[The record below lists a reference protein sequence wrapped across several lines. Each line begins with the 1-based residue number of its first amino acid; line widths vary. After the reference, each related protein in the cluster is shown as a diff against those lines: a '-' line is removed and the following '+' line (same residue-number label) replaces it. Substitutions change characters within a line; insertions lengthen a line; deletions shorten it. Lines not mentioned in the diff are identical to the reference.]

1 MIPENVVISG
11 VKYPVKRIDSNAFAD
26 CPELVS
32 VHIPKTVSDIS
43 SYRSFCQSPKLKE
56 ITVDKEN
63 KSYWSYDGCLYDIT
77 GQYALVAEGKDIILN
92 AVPEG
97 KEGILEIPESVTCA
111 NLTFSM
117 PRITAIKI
125 PSTFMPVG
133 TAALNGPLLKSFEV
147 SEKNPWLESRDG
159 VLIQKK
165 RLEKNEVS
173 NPVYESTTVQKVPA
187 ILNFPSGKTVNQ
199 YTIPSDI
206 VSLACMAFSQCNN
219 IEEVTIP
226 ENVIELEDDSL
237 FYGVFNE
244 CANLSRVNLPTTGN
258 FKNAIP
264 IFSNTPKLKSINI
277 PSGLKIDPKALNHSN
292 LEEVNIEA
300 GHPEYSS
307 SDGVVYLENSTKLY
321 MVPQGKTGN
330 LTIPEH
336 TTTIMEKAF
345 EYCRNLDNVTVPGSI
360 KIISAGAFSG
370 AKYDSGAKF
379 GHLALL
385 GESPALIQAGESGK
399 TSPQLSGLSPSTI
412 IVVDSKFIMKSH
424 CQKWNYYMSMI
435 KTFNTPYYITNITA
449 LISGVKFKLEKNPYY
464 IGDETDY
471 PLIALFYNNI
481 TQELQA
487 DKDGYYRF
495 FEMEPQQEGRLWLS
509 CKNWEEE
516 ETFRTQKNPI
526 HYRVKTR
533 GQTKIHFYDI
543 GCDTDESTGELVDI
557 VFYGKKLKDETELLV
572 EDLTPST
579 RHDFE
584 INATTRK
591 GNIVKTFYTTSYVNT
606 RDIKIN
612 FTYSNVGPTTG
623 TITANVDCD
632 GKLRKAEFKGFPGK
646 GLSISLSGLV
656 PNSMPTYDF
665 EVITER
671 GYTKKETAQLE
682 LHDLVLTTLVP
693 KCVASTVAIVAAETN
708 IADSETNVGFQWK
721 KYGAPES
728 LAPNEAFAPVI
739 DGKVEGRLM
748 NLQPTHYYNVRAFY
762 KSESGTY
769 HYSDWVTFDPSDFS
783 WFEPTIHT
791 YPIETVDP
799 TSAHVRA
806 YALAGSDDII
816 EQGVEYWKNT
826 APRNGQRHA
835 PETPSNVM
843 SVTGTGQVMNVVL
856 TNLEPNTE
864 YICRAYIITE
874 KGTYYGENQY
884 FATSPATSGI
894 GNILIDD
901 AGNLD
906 DTVTVTG
913 YFDISGKRY
922 SVPQHGFNIIHYS
935 DGSVRKVIFK

>member
-1 MIPENVVISG
+1 M
-11 VKYPVKRIDSNAFAD
+11 Y
-26 CPELVS
+26 
-32 VHIPKTVSDIS
+32 
-43 SYRSFCQSPKLKE
+43 Y
-56 ITVDKEN
+56 
-63 KSYWSYDGCLYDIT
+63 Y
-77 GQYALVAEGKDIILN
+77 
-92 AVPEG
+92 
-97 KEGILEIPESVTCA
+97 
-111 NLTFSM
+111 
-117 PRITAIKI
+117 
-125 PSTFMPVG
+125 STYV
-133 TAALNGPLLKSFEV
+133 FE
-147 SEKNPWLESRDG
+147 
-159 VLIQKK
+159 
-165 RLEKNEVS
+165 
-173 NPVYESTTVQKVPA
+173 
-187 ILNFPSGKTVNQ
+187 
-199 YTIPSDI
+199 
-206 VSLACMAFSQCNN
+206 
-219 IEEVTIP
+219 
-226 ENVIELEDDSL
+226 
-237 FYGVFNE
+237 E
-244 CANLSRVNLPTTGN
+244 CANLSRINLPAIGN
-258 FKNAIP
+258 FKNAKP
-264 IFSNTPKLKSINI
+264 IFEDTPKLKSINI
-277 PSGLKIDPKALNHSN
+277 PSGLNIDPKVLNHSD
-292 LEEVNIEA
+292 LEEINIEA

-307 SDGVVYLENSTKLY
+307 SDGVVYLDNSTKLY

-345 EYCRNLDNVTVPGSI
+345 DKCRKLDNVTVPGSI
-360 KIISAGAFSG
+360 KNISAGAFSSTTT
-370 AKYDSGAKF
+370 YDYTEF
-379 GHLALL
+379 GCLALL
-385 GESPALIQAGESGK
+385 GESPALIQAGQYGK
-399 TSPQLSGLSPSTI
+399 TSPQLSGLSSSTI
-412 IVVDSKFIMKSH
+412 IVVDQEFINNGH
-424 CQKWNYYMSMI
+424 CQKWNYNMSMI

-449 LISGVKFKLEKNPYY
+449 LISGIKFKVEKNPYY
-464 IGDETDY
+464 IGDATDC
-471 PLIALFYNNI
+471 PPVKLSYNNL
-481 TQELQA
+481 TRELQA
-487 DKDGYYRF
+487 DKDGYYRY
-495 FEMEPQQEGRLWLS
+495 FEMDPQQEGSISIS
-509 CKNWEEE
+509 CKDWEEV
-516 ETFRTQKNPI
+516 ETFRTKENPI

-533 GQTKIHFYDI
+533 GQTKIHFYNI
-543 GCDTDESTGELVDI
+543 ECDTDESTGELVDI
-557 VFYGKKLKDETELLV
+557 TFYGKKLKNETELLV
-572 EDLTPST
+572 ENLTPNT
-579 RHDFE
+579 RYEFE
-584 INATTRK
+584 IKATTRK

-682 LHDLVLTTLVP
+682 LPDLVLTTLVP
-693 KCVASTVAIVAAETN
+693 KCVASIVAIVAAETN

-728 LAPNEAFAPVI
+728 LAPNEAFAPVV
-739 DGKVEGRLM
+739 DGKAEGRLM